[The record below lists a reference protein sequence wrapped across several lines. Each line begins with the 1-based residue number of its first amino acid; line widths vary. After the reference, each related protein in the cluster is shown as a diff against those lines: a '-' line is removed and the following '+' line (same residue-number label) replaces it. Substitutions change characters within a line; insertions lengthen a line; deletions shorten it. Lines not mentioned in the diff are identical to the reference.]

1 MTKGKKTSARPGA
14 KKPGSA
20 PITSGRP
27 NVGSSTSMK
36 KPAARAVAQPAVS
49 TAKVVPQKAEAPKA
63 KPVASDD
70 AGLAATLAKVEA
82 DLAART
88 AELAAKSKDLAA
100 KEDALAGKEAALSA
114 ADKRRAAAEAA
125 AEAAE
130 KKRAA
135 AEAAVEA
142 ASARAEKADGETRY
156 RLDAMQAKLD
166 EATAKARA
174 LEARAQDAEL
184 HAREFEAEAK
194 AVRVRVESLET
205 DLVSAV
211 PSAEGRRRV
220 LKTKLTEMLGSEWPI
235 IQTGMGWVSGAK
247 LTAATS
253 AAGGFG
259 ILAAATMTFPELE
272 RAIADVKAKTDRPFG
287 VNLRADQADAEQRCD
302 LLIAKKVR
310 VASFAQAPSERLIK
324 KLKDAGVLVIPTIGA
339 RRHAEKVAKWGVD
352 AVIAQ
357 GQEGGGHTGTVPTS
371 LLVLECAKAVSIPVI
386 GAGGFSTGQGLVAA
400 LAYGGQGIA
409 MGTRFLLTKESGVP
423 EHVKAQYLKATVN
436 DTVVTRAIDGHPQR
450 VIRTAMVDELEK
462 AGSMLALPLAMKNAL
477 SLMRVTGTSVTE
489 LAREGLAMKKNQDL
503 TWAQLAM
510 AANAPMLT
518 KATMVDGK
526 LEAGILPTGQVAGT
540 ITELPTVAELV
551 TRIVA
556 EAEATLARLGA

>member
-1 MTKGKKTSARPGA
+1 MSTSKKKPSARPAAKKSDGGGPTTTARGVVGLSTGKKPVARAGGAQPSPAA
-14 KKPGSA
+14 KKPS
-20 PITSGRP
+20 
-27 NVGSSTSMK
+27 V
-36 KPAARAVAQPAVS
+36 
-49 TAKVVPQKAEAPKA
+49 APKA
-63 KPVASDD
+63 PKSPEPSGPNAKE
-70 AGLAATLAKVEA
+70 LALAEA
-82 DLAART
+82 VTKAQSEAKAKA
-88 AELAAKSKDLAA
+88 AELAAAAKALEAKQAELATLTKKLAA
-100 KEDALAGKEAALSA
+100 ADAALDA
-114 ADKRRAAAEAA
+114 AGQ
-125 AEAAE
+125 
-130 KKRAA
+130 
-135 AEAAVEA
+135 
-142 ASARAEKADGETRY
+142 RAEKADAETRY
-156 RLDAMQAKLD
+156 RVDAMQAKLD
-166 EATAKARA
+166 EAESRARA
-174 LEARAQDAEL
+174 LEARAKDAEL

-194 AVRVRVESLET
+194 AVRVRVESLEGEF
-205 DLVSAV
+205 VKAA
-211 PSAEGRRRV
+211 PSAERRRAV
-220 LKTKLTEMLGSEWPI
+220 LKTKLTEMLGSEYPI
-235 IQTGMGWVSGAK
+235 VQTGMGWVSGAK

-272 RAIADVKAKTDRPFG
+272 QAIDSVKSKTDRPFG
-287 VNLRADQADAEQRCD
+287 VNLRADQADAESRCD
-302 LLIAKKVR
+302 LLIRKKVR

-371 LLVLECAKAVSIPVI
+371 LLIQECARAVSIPVI

-450 VIRTAMVDELEK
+450 VIRTALIDELEK
-462 AGSMLALPLAMKNAL
+462 AGSVLALPLAVKNAL
-477 SLMRVTGTSVTE
+477 SLMRVTGTNLSE
-489 LAREGLAMKKNQDL
+489 LAREGLAMKRNQDL
-503 TWAQLAM
+503 SWAQLAM

-518 KATMVDGK
+518 KAAMVDGK

-540 ITELPTVAELV
+540 ISELPTVAELV
-551 TRIVA
+551 ARIVA